1 MNREEPPD
9 ALTIVMHFFLLQTH
23 FGISSLSHPVNALEV
38 CGLLT
43 PLHIVPEWLNSC
55 NRLLIAHRNL
65 G

>member
-43 PLHIVPEWLNSC
+43 PLHIVPEWYFLHLSINGFS
-55 NRLLIAHRNL
+55 LIF
-65 G
+65 